1 MQLFREFLP
10 VRLFKERDMDLIRDL
25 SSALQDARAR
35 TDELFTLVKP
45 EAIYDRPIAERHRI
59 IFYLGHVEAFD
70 WNLLR
75 GSIPDVKAFHPEFD
89 QLFAFG
95 IDPPPGQL
103 PADQPR
109 DWPGV
114 PEVKEYNRRVRSEF
128 DARFASFPEELCHV
142 AIEHRLMHAETL
154 AYILHNMPHEN
165 KVAPGNGAVAVGS
178 AAVQNRMVDFGARKV
193 QLGQPAGQ
201 GFGWDNEFEAQCV
214 DVQAFSVGKFKV
226 TNREYLEFVRQGAA
240 PPFFWQDR
248 GGELH
253 YRGMFESVPL
263 PLDAPVYVTHDEAQA
278 YAQWRGLRLPSE
290 AEFQR
295 AASESC
301 ISSNV
306 DFRHWDPIAVNA
318 DDDGDG
324 PQQMVGN
331 GWEWTSTLFAPFPG
345 FRPMPFYTNYSEP
358 FFDGAHYV
366 LKGGSPRTAAC
377 MLRPSFR
384 NWFRPAYPY
393 IYATF
398 RLVAS

>member
-1 MQLFREFLP
+1 MQ
-10 VRLFKERDMDLIRDL
+10 VARDL
-25 SSALQDARAR
+25 GRALDSARAR
-35 TDELFTLVKP
+35 TDELFALVRP
-45 EAIYDRPIAERHRI
+45 DAIYDRPIAERHRI

-75 GSIPDVKAFHPEFD
+75 ACRPEVRPFHSEFD
-89 QLFAFG
+89 RLFAFG

-114 PEVKEYNRRVRSEF
+114 PEVEQYNRRVRAEF
-128 DARFASFPEELCHV
+128 DAAFDQLPSDICHV

-154 AYILHNMPHEN
+154 AYILHNLPYE
-165 KVAPGNGAVAVGS
+165 KKLPPPDAAPAGDSGRAVEP
-178 AAVQNRMVDFGARKV
+178 RMVDFAAGKV
-193 QLGQPAGQ
+193 QLGLPDGQ
-201 GFGWDNEFEAQCV
+201 GFGWDNEFQAHCV
-214 DVQAFSVGKFKV
+214 DVPAFSMGKYKV
-226 TNREYLEFVRQGAA
+226 PNGEYLEFVRAGAA
-240 PPFFWQDR
+240 APFFWRNGSGDWR
-248 GGELH
+248 
-253 YRGMFESVPL
+253 YRGMFEEIPL
-263 PLDAPVYVTHDEAQA
+263 PLDAPVYVTYDEAEA
-278 YAQWRGLRLPSE
+278 YARWRGMRLPSE

-295 AASESC
+295 AASAGGV
-301 ISSNV
+301 SSNV
-306 DFRHWDPIAVNA
+306 DFRYWDPIPVNA
-318 DDDGDG
+318 DEMPQDAG
-324 PQQMVGN
+324 PQQLIGN
-331 GWEWTSTLFAPFPG
+331 GWEWTATVFGPFPG
-345 FRPMPFYTNYSEP
+345 FQPMPFYTNYSEP